1 MLLDTTVLVYA
12 VGDDHPLRAP
22 ARTLVRSVAEGSLEA
37 TTTPE
42 VIQEFAHVRSRRRSR
57 ADAVALAEDY
67 ANLLSPLAVVTAHHL
82 AAGLGLWQQ
91 NPRLGAFDAVLAAVA
106 LDRGARLVSADSAFG
121 AIERLTW
128 TDLAGFGATE

>member
-22 ARTLVRSVAEGSLEA
+22 ARALVRGVAEGSLEA

-42 VIQEFAHVRSRRRSR
+42 VIQEFAHVRSRRRTR

-82 AAGLGLWQQ
+82 ATGLGLWQHH
-91 NPRLGAFDAVLAAVA
+91 PGLGAFDGVLAAVA
-106 LDRGARLVSADSAFG
+106 MDRGAVLVSADSAFG
-121 AIERLTW
+121 SIERLAW
-128 TDLAGFGATE
+128 TDLAGVSATE